1 MQGLIVKP
9 SRQIG
14 HKQLRFSQN
23 IAIAIDCYLSACKR
37 YQYPGIAN
45 SHDPVTLSICSVPSR
60 FCPNQAHLFPITP
73 PWQPR
78 LRRNPYPQL
87 TNSASCPACFCLCRS
102 QTSASH
108 RQSSVSSKTPFA
120 VLHPNRNPGKCRT
133 PVKADLRSTTNPIRN
148 QRCPPIK
155 PSVSFLLFSIIIQ
168 DFFGCLR
175 KPRASPTPPRPL
187 GPASPV
193 PDSRRSKKT

>member
-1 MQGLIVKP
+1 MSSHQGRSGISNSGLLKTLR
-9 SRQIG
+9 SR
-14 HKQLRFSQN
+14 S
-23 IAIAIDCYLSACKR
+23 IAICQPAKDINIQAL
-37 YQYPGIAN
+37 P
-45 SHDPVTLSICSVPSR
+45 SHDPVTLTICSVPSR

-120 VLHPNRNPGKCRT
+120 VLHPNRTPGKCRT
-133 PVKADLRSTTNPIRN
+133 PVKADLHSTTNPIRN

-155 PSVSFLLFSIIIQ
+155 PFVSCLLFSILIQ
-168 DFFGCLR
+168 DFF
-175 KPRASPTPPRPL
+175 
-187 GPASPV
+187 
-193 PDSRRSKKT
+193 